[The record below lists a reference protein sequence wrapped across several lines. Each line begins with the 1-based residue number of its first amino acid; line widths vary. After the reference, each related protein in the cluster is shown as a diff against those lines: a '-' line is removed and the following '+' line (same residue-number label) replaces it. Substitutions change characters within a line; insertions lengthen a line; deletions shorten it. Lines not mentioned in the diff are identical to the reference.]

1 MDSVLITGAA
11 GFIGCNAAARYAS
24 KGCRIVA
31 LDDLS
36 RNGSRHNARWLEQEH
51 GIEVEEVDVR
61 DRRAVERAVRE
72 ARPDAVLHLAAQVA
86 VTSSMEDPRK
96 DFEVNAGGTL
106 NVLEAVRHHAPDAH
120 VLYASTN
127 KVYGDLS
134 DVDVV
139 EKETRY
145 EYRNHPEGIDEKRPL
160 DFRTPYGCS
169 QGAADQYVL
178 DWAETYG
185 LTTTSIRQ
193 SCIYGPRQ
201 MGVEAQGWVAW
212 FVRAALSGREL
223 TIYGDGKQVRD
234 LLYIDDLIDLFDAVI
249 ENPDASVGE
258 AFNAGGGRE
267 YSLSLL
273 ELLELLEEELG
284 REVPRGYDEWR
295 PGDQKVFYCNVR
307 KAFRRLDWRPK
318 VEPSQGVD
326 QLVRYVRSSRW
337 MGDGDWSNLTR
348 GTGGRS

>member
-11 GFIGCNAAARYAS
+11 GFIGSNAAARYAG
-24 KGCRIVA
+24 KGCRVVA

-51 GIEVEEVDVR
+51 GIEVEEVDIR

-86 VTSSMEDPRK
+86 VTTSVEDPRK
-96 DFEVNAGGTL
+96 DFEVNAGGTF

-139 EKETRY
+139 EKDTRY
-145 EYRNHPEGIDEKRPL
+145 EYRDHPEGIDEKRPL

-212 FVRAALSGREL
+212 FVRAALSGQEL

-273 ELLELLEEELG
+273 EFLDLLEEELE
-284 REVPRGYDEWR
+284 REVPRKFDEWR
-295 PGDQKVFYCNVR
+295 PGDQKVFYCDVR
-307 KAFRRLDWRPK
+307 KAQGELNWTRNISPHEGMQRLVLWMEK
-318 VEPSQGVD
+318 ASWLAQG
-326 QLVRYVRSSRW
+326 
-337 MGDGDWSNLTR
+337 MPT
-348 GTGGRS
+348 